1 MSNEWVTH
9 SFPLIH
15 KALSPNRI
23 IVYFRNIV
31 PMHTL
36 YANSRIFGLSYH
48 ISQTLCIYKT

>member
-48 ISQTLCIYKT
+48 ISHTLCIYKT